1 VSLDALYRRTRTEG
15 GEASLSA
22 EGLVPVDL
30 WGGAPLPLADWS
42 AAADAVQT
50 LQAHTASASDPVRK
64 AFLEDTLVSLATT
77 VDWQAGDELPFR
89 ERAARL
95 LGLEIEPIA
104 DDQLSAWRDQVREL
118 RVSEDA
124 RVVPI
129 EELRTVVDRTL
140 AKAHARASE
149 RIGPLPPRPLMRL
162 ELVHDVPYTAYCDY
176 RSNTMRLNGDQ
187 PFTAERLELLV
198 LHEAYPGH
206 DYHLAR
212 RERDVAA
219 GRQPVDSL
227 LVITNTPSSPLF
239 EGIGDNAPA
248 FLDWPIADFA
258 LSKLRS
264 AACVNACLML
274 HEAGAPVER
283 VLEYLIEEGLGQ
295 PRWAETRLRFM
306 QDALRAPFVFSYY
319 LGYVAVALAHAAWRG
334 SPADFFETLYGRM
347 HSPRSLRLACG
358 I

>member
-1 VSLDALYRRTRTEG
+1 M
-15 GEASLSA
+15 
-22 EGLVPVDL
+22 
-30 WGGAPLPLADWS
+30 
-42 AAADAVQT
+42 
-50 LQAHTASASDPVRK
+50 LQAAVAGVADPVRR
-64 AFLEDTLVSLATT
+64 AFLEDTLRSLATI
-77 VDWQAGDELPFR
+77 VGWQAGDELPFR

-95 LGLEIEPIA
+95 LGLDIQPVA
-104 DDQLSAWRDQVREL
+104 ANQLAAWRSQARE
-118 RVSEDA
+118 RWASENARLLSPDA
-124 RVVPI
+124 LSDLVHQ
-129 EELRTVVDRTL
+129 TL
-140 AKAHARASE
+140 AEAHRRSSE
-149 RIGPLPPRPLMRL
+149 RVGPLPPRPLMRL

-187 PFTAERLELLV
+187 PFSAERLELLV

-239 EGIGDNAPA
+239 EGIGDNGPA
-248 FLDWPIADFA
+248 FLDWRNDDLV
-258 LSKLRS
+258 LSTLRS
-264 AACVNACLML
+264 ASCVNACLML
-274 HEAGAPVER
+274 HEDGAPPSR

-306 QDALRAPFVFSYY
+306 QDPLRAPFVLSYY
-319 LGYVAVALAHAAWRG
+319 LGYVAVAEAHAAWRG
-334 SPADFFETLYGRM
+334 SQTDFHETLYGRM

-358 I
+358 VGRRNP